1 MVLFNYAV
9 KELTAK
15 VVFYGPGL
23 CGKTTNLQY
32 IHSKMNPDTR
42 GKLLSLAT
50 ETDRTLFFD
59 FLPVNLGKIR
69 GFNVRF
75 QLYTVPGQ
83 VYYNATRRLVLKGA
97 DAVVFVADSQREM
110 SEKNVESLENLSE
123 NLLANGLDPQT
134 IPLVIQYNKRDLSNV
149 MEVNELERL
158 LNRRNVP
165 SHTSVAVTGE
175 GVLETFKLVT
185 RELMQALRSRHD
197 VEGMQE
203 MKPGEGPAVT
213 PPIAGPEAAAQPSAA
228 TPTPLGWENQAAP
241 APVEGPAGRGWEN
254 SLSSSIQQIQDRIRK
269 VEEQMDLL
277 LARDEAIEKILL
289 QIKEKLGTESQG
301 GASSIEIEEPILLDE
316 TGGKKKGFFWNR

>member
-9 KELTAK
+9 KEITAK

-32 IHSKMNPDTR
+32 IHSKMNPNTR

-59 FLPVNLGKIR
+59 FLPVQLGKIR

-97 DAVVFVADSQREM
+97 DAVVFVADSQKEM
-110 SEKNVESLENLSE
+110 ADKNVESLENLSE
-123 NLLANGLDPQT
+123 NLLANGLDPET
-134 IPLVIQYNKRDLSNV
+134 IPLVIQYNKRDLTNV
-149 MEVNELERL
+149 MEVEELDHM

-165 SHTSVAVTGE
+165 THMAVAVTGE

-185 RELMQALRSRHD
+185 RELMQSLRSKHD
-197 VEGMQE
+197 VEGLTSEQRTE
-203 MKPGEGPAVT
+203 PLQT
-213 PPIAGPEAAAQPSAA
+213 AGEAAGQRTLAPPTAGAVSSVGLRDQRNRTCDSTAPLAGDNTSLTASVQQMESRIHKMEAQ
-228 TPTPLGWENQAAP
+228 L
-241 APVEGPAGRGWEN
+241 
-254 SLSSSIQQIQDRIRK
+254 
-269 VEEQMDLL
+269 DLL
-277 LARDEAIEKILL
+277 LSRDEAVENLL
-289 QIKEKLGTESQG
+289 REIREKLSEASAESTP
-301 GASSIEIEEPILLDE
+301 SIEIEEPILLE
-316 TGGKKKGFFWNR
+316 EKRRKKRFFWNR

>member
-9 KELTAK
+9 KEITAK

-32 IHSKMNPDTR
+32 IHSKMNPNTR

-59 FLPVNLGKIR
+59 FLPVQLGKIR

-97 DAVVFVADSQREM
+97 DAVVFVADSQKEM
-110 SEKNVESLENLSE
+110 ADKNVESLENLSE

-134 IPLVIQYNKRDLSNV
+134 IPLVIQYNKRDLANV
-149 MEVNELERL
+149 MEVEELDHM
-158 LNRRNVP
+158 LNNRNVP
-165 SHTSVAVTGE
+165 THTAVALTGE

-185 RELMQALRSRHD
+185 RELMQSLRSKHD
-197 VEGMQE
+197 VDG
-203 MKPGEGPAVT
+203 T
-213 PPIAGPEAAAQPSAA
+213 AAEQQPVPME
-228 TPTPLGWENQAAP
+228 TVQRDVDQAAP
-241 APVEGPAGRGWEN
+241 DPSGTGAVSPVGWDEKNPGAGGRAAPPAGDDSLTASVLQIEN
-254 SLSSSIQQIQDRIRK
+254 RIQKMEAQLDRLLSRDET
-269 VEEQMDLL
+269 VENLL
-277 LARDEAIEKILL
+277 LEIR
-289 QIKEKLGTESQG
+289 EKLGGVFAEHAPSV
-301 GASSIEIEEPILLDE
+301 EIEEPILLE
-316 TGGKKKGFFWNR
+316 EKRRKKGFFWNR

>member
-9 KELTAK
+9 KEITAK

-32 IHSKMNPDTR
+32 IHSKMNPNTR

-97 DAVVFVADSQREM
+97 DAVVFVADSQKEM
-110 SEKNVESLENLSE
+110 AEKNVESLENLSE

-134 IPLVIQYNKRDLSNV
+134 IPLVIQYNKRDLSNIMDV
-149 MEVNELERL
+149 EDLDRMINK
-158 LNRRNVP
+158 RNVP
-165 SHTSVAVTGE
+165 THTAVAVTGE

-185 RELMQALRSRHD
+185 RELMQSLRSKHD
-197 VEGMQE
+197 VEGKSVGQSAGASDAAGGGA
-203 MKPGEGPAVT
+203 GEAASLPSSAPAVS
-213 PPIAGPEAAAQPSAA
+213 PMGWEDPKPQGRDAGAQITGERDSLAAAVLQV
-228 TPTPLGWENQAAP
+228 EN
-241 APVEGPAGRGWEN
+241 R
-254 SLSSSIQQIQDRIRK
+254 IQKMEAQLDR
-269 VEEQMDLL
+269 LL
-277 LARDEAIEKILL
+277 TRDEAMENLLL
-289 QIKEKLGTESQG
+289 QIQEKLVGVSAG
-301 GASSIEIEEPILLDE
+301 HGSSVEIEEPIILE
-316 TGGKKKGFFWNR
+316 EKRKKKGFFWNR